1 MKFALDYI
9 ASDFAVD
16 LSKQYSLSI
25 RQNLDGYS
33 FCVIDK
39 RQDKC
44 VAIKSVTTS
53 KSSVNSIGGDQLFEI
68 EPLLKLEY
76 DKVIFFGE
84 GAYALVPNAIISDN
98 NLSSF
103 LSIEKRLQNRAKLL
117 KTEITEAD
125 TIVCYTNQWQV
136 PNIQCVL
143 HHSVEPLLQ
152 MGMRCSEY
160 ESVWCEITN
169 HYINI
174 AIIKNSK
181 IILVNSYQIS
191 SKEDIYY
198 YILACYQQ
206 FGISVTDVRLHVTG
220 RFNDEKIDDFLKEYI
235 KGVDLIMP
243 KYWNNE
249 FDNIYAPDFTLLT
262 EGDF

>member
-16 LSKQYSLSI
+16 LSKQYCLSI

-39 RQDKC
+39 ALAKC
-44 VAIKSVTTS
+44 VAIKYVPAS
-53 KSSVNSIGGDQLFEI
+53 KASAASNRLFEN
-68 EPLLKLEY
+68 ESLLQLEY
-76 DKVIFFGE
+76 DKVHFWGE
-84 GAYALVPNAIISDN
+84 GAYTLVPNAIASEDN
-98 NLSSF
+98 FTSF
-103 LSIEKRLQNRAKLL
+103 LPIEKKLQNRAKLL
-117 KTEITEAD
+117 KTEITE
-125 TIVCYTNQWQV
+125 TESIVCYTNQWEM

-143 HHSVEPLLQ
+143 HHSIEPLLQ
-152 MGMRCSEY
+152 IGIRCSEY

-169 HYINI
+169 HYANI

-181 IILVNSYQIS
+181 IVLANSYQIS

-206 FGISVTDVRLHVTG
+206 FGLSVTDVKLHVTG

-235 KGVDLIMP
+235 KSVDVIMP

-249 FDNIYAPDFTLLT
+249 FDNIYAPDFILLT
-262 EGDF
+262 EII